1 MQQDSQQKTA
11 FATHNG
17 LGCHD
22 MPYGLVNSGASFQ
35 RLIGHI
41 LRGLEYRL
49 ALIYIDD
56 IIIFSAS
63 VDEHVVHLKEVFR
76 MLRDANVKL
85 NPKKGS
91 FGKQRVEYRGQVV
104 TPEGISPNPDKVR
117 VVQEFP
123 TPTNLKELRSF
134 LGLRLIITEF
144 LVFS

>member
-1 MQQDSQQKTA
+1 MQQDSQQKTD

-17 LGCHD
+17 LGCHA

-85 NPKKGS
+85 NPKKCS
-91 FGKQRVEYRGQVV
+91 FGKQRVEYLGQVV
-104 TPEGISPNPDKVR
+104 MPEGISPNPDKVR
-117 VVQEFP
+117 VVRNSPPPQ
-123 TPTNLKELRSF
+123 
-134 LGLRLIITEF
+134 I
-144 LVFS
+144 

>member
-76 MLRDANVKL
+76 MLRDVNVKL
-85 NPKKGS
+85 NPKKCS
-91 FGKQRVEYRGQVV
+91 FSKQRVEYRGQVV

-117 VVQEFP
+117 VVQKFP

-134 LGLRLIITEF
+134 LGLRLIITAF